1 MRCGSSSAVG
11 ALAIAALLFTTACS
25 RSDPTPPPSAKDDG
39 NQDAASHT
47 DALPSQSVSSDE
59 GPLLVEDP
67 EATND
72 GQRSDSEDEADLA
85 AEVYTPRPNQLHQE
99 LHDDESDHQLLWL
112 PEQGHAQ
119 AAAEAITL
127 MDMPQALQSVRE
139 IAQEALAG
147 KDLENITLAREHLKA
162 MQFQVHNMTVRL
174 GSQWSAMQLQ
184 AFLVEHQI
192 HDLFQL
198 DRQLRQRH
206 AELTRISLLWP

>member
-25 RSDPTPPPSAKDDG
+25 RSDATPPPSAKDDG

-59 GPLLVEDP
+59 GPLLEDP
-67 EATND
+67 EATNE
-72 GQRSDSEDEADLA
+72 GQRSDSEEEADLA

-99 LHDDESDHQLLWL
+99 IHDDESDHQLLWL